1 MMGRRAH
8 GDAQQSEI
16 GLIGTSGLL
25 VTYLLNW
32 RAERYEGECKQAF
45 GGGLLA
51 ASSACRPVFCR
62 HFLFPQ
68 NILLMR

>member
-32 RAERYEGECKQAF
+32 RAER
-45 GGGLLA
+45 
-51 ASSACRPVFCR
+51 
-62 HFLFPQ
+62 
-68 NILLMR
+68 